1 MQQPYSQVVF
11 QAGHSASRKY
21 SFKPLTSV
29 ENDTSRNVVILEE
42 AHTEQEA
49 IVAQLFAEVLGVERL
64 SVDDD
69 FSGLAVTQF
78 WLFNCRIK

>member
-1 MQQPYSQVVF
+1 LENTL
-11 QAGHSASRKY
+11 
-21 SFKPLTSV
+21 FKPLTSV

-69 FSGLAVTQF
+69 FFRIGGNSILAIQLSHKISRNLNFDIRVADIF
-78 WLFNCRIK
+78 K